1 MECRNSA
8 MEICSLCRKAHLHKR
23 EMNKI
28 YYAPSHYSVVNPRI
42 ICHICDDCLPRV
54 ANLLKSSK
62 LKALLD
68 KEMEEELNGK

>member
-8 MEICSLCRKAHLHKR
+8 MEICSLCRKTYLHKR

-28 YYAPSHYSVVNPRI
+28 YYAPSNYSVVNPRI

-54 ANLLKSSK
+54 AKLLKSDK
-62 LKALLD
+62 LKAILD
-68 KEMEEELNGK
+68 RKMEEYLYGE